1 MGKSNVMLSL
11 VITAAAVQDNN
22 TVITP
27 ISVTKNTLKSKTKN
41 KVFLL
46 TVEVLQRAEER
57 FSAKLGDFLIKKYS
71 LS

>member
-27 ISVTKNTLKSKTKN
+27 ISVTKKY
-41 KVFLL
+41 F
-46 TVEVLQRAEER
+46 
-57 FSAKLGDFLIKKYS
+57 KKQN
-71 LS
+71 